1 VAALLAAANRP
12 TIAVSH
18 YMESMFSIVRSLCD
32 DGPVAVSSIST
43 LRRWSMLG
51 IALSATLCANV
62 FINGAAFLIPTL
74 HTERGLDLAQA
85 GLLSSM
91 PSFGMVA
98 TLIAWGY
105 IVDRVGERIV
115 LALGSALTAA
125 AAFAAASVDSLVAV
139 GAFLLLGGMAAASSN
154 SASGRLVVGWFPP
167 ERRGLVMGIRQTAQ
181 PLGVA
186 LGALV
191 IPRLAESHGVSVALL
206 FPALVCAVS
215 AVVCAVAVIDPPR
228 PPRAEAADDELAN
241 PYRGSAMLWRI
252 HAVSVLLVVPQA
264 VVWTFT
270 LVWLMSDRGWSAASA
285 GAMVTVAQVLGA
297 GGRIAAGRWSDLV
310 GSRLR
315 PIRTIALA
323 AATSMAL
330 LALTG
335 WLDSPISVAMM
346 AIASVITVSDNG
358 LAFTAIAE
366 IAGPFWSGRALGTQN
381 TSQLLTA
388 GIAPPLFGGLIGIA
402 GYPAAFAACAL
413 FPLIAMPLVPVEK
426 GH

>member
-1 VAALLAAANRP
+1 MSVE
-12 TIAVSH
+12 T
-18 YMESMFSIVRSLCD
+18 
-32 DGPVAVSSIST
+32 IST
-43 LRRWSMLG
+43 VRRWSMLV
-51 IALSATLCANV
+51 IALTTTLCANV

-74 HTERGLDLAQA
+74 HSERGLDLARA

-91 PSFGMVA
+91 ASFGMVA

-105 IVDRVGERIV
+105 LVDRVGERIV
-115 LALGSALTAA
+115 LAVGSALTAA
-125 AAFAAASVDSLVAV
+125 AAFAAASMHSLIAI

-167 ERRGLVMGIRQTAQ
+167 EKRGLVMGIRQTAQ
-181 PLGVA
+181 PLGVG

-206 FPALVCAVS
+206 FPAVVCAIS
-215 AVVCAVAVIDPPR
+215 AVVCAVAVKDPPR
-228 PPRAEAADDELAN
+228 PPRHEAAEEDLAN
-241 PYRGSAMLWRI
+241 PYRGSAVLWRI

-270 LVWLMSDRGWSAASA
+270 LAWLMTDRGWSAGAA
-285 GAMVTVAQVLGA
+285 GTMVTVAQLCGA
-297 GGRIAAGRWSDLV
+297 AGRIAAGRWSDLV

-315 PIRTIALA
+315 PIRTIAVGA
-323 AATSMAL
+323 AVAMGL
-330 LALTG
+330 LALTD
-335 WLDSPISVAMM
+335 WFDSPISVALMVV
-346 AIASVITVSDNG
+346 ASVITVSDNG

-366 IAGPFWSGRALGTQN
+366 IAGPFWSGRALGAQN

-402 GYPAAFAACAL
+402 GFAAAFAVCAL
-413 FPLIAMPLVPVEK
+413 FPLLALPFVPVEPEP
-426 GH
+426 G